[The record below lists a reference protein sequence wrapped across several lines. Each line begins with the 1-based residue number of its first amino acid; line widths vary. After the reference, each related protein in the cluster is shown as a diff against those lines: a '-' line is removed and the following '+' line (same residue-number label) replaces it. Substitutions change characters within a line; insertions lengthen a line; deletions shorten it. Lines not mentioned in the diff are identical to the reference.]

1 LTPLEQL
8 NLLPILWLFFL
19 VFVVHELEEWNIN
32 QFEHRNFVGLPAK
45 ATDRSARMWIA
56 CVCLIGLIW
65 CIMATLPGNPAL
77 AAWVFLP
84 AVAIMVQNAVQ
95 HVYWSF
101 YFRQLAPGVFTAVL
115 LLIPL
120 GGYIILS
127 AVQQGYVPLWYALIC
142 VILIAVGFIQTIRAG
157 NKMTPLIRTINLIG
171 IALSEKI
178 K

>member
-1 LTPLEQL
+1 LNPLEQL
-8 NLLPILWLFFL
+8 NFLHILWLFFL
-19 VFVVHELEEWNIN
+19 VFVVHELEEWNID
-32 QFEHRNFVGLPAK
+32 QFEHRNFVGVPVN
-45 ATDRSARMWIA
+45 ATNWSARMWIA
-56 CVCLIGLIW
+56 CVCLIGLLW
-65 CIMATLPGNPAL
+65 CTVATLPGNPTL
-77 AAWVFLP
+77 AAWIFLP
-84 AVAIMVQNAVQ
+84 AVAIMVQNAIQ

-101 YFRQLAPGVFTAVL
+101 YFQQLAPGIFTSVL

-127 AVQQGYVPLWYALIC
+127 AVLQGYVPLWYALIC
-142 VILIAVGFIQTIRAG
+142 VILIGVGFIQTIRAG